1 MKRDTI
7 LVPVDFTPVADCALD
22 HALEIAKLFDH
33 KIYLLHVIG
42 KKTPE
47 KERTRLQTRIENIA
61 ASNSKRSGIHIYANI
76 VEGSIFDQINKTAD
90 ELNAEFIIMGIHGT
104 KGVQHIVGS
113 YAYKIVESSVVPV
126 MVVKNRHHHLGYN
139 NIVIP
144 IHFGIDSSQT
154 INQAIKFAKYFHS
167 TIHVIGILGSKSSVY
182 KIEKEV
188 LLKKVVDYID
198 GFEAKS
204 VAEVIIRP
212 GSDIHNE
219 VLDYAVKIDA
229 DLIMIVAEKSGRYS
243 EIFGKNT
250 AEHIIDKAD
259 IPVLTVKQPEID
271 EEDDETLLSSFFDPL
286 GLIEKQ

>member
-1 MKRDTI
+1 MNRDTI
-7 LVPVDFTPVADCALD
+7 LVPIDFTPVADCAID

-47 KERTRLQTRIENIA
+47 KERIRLKTRIENIA
-61 ASNSKRSGIHIYANI
+61 ASNNKRSGIHIYANI
-76 VEGSIFDQINKTAD
+76 VEGSIFDQINITAD
-90 ELNAEFIIMGIHGT
+90 KINAEFIIMGIHGT

-113 YAYKIVESSVVPV
+113 YAYKIVESSSVPV
-126 MVVKNRHHHLGYN
+126 MVVKNRHHHIGYN

-154 INQAIKFAKYFHS
+154 INQAIRFAKYFHS
-167 TIHVIGILGSKSSVY
+167 TIHVIGVLGSKSSVY

-188 LLKKVVDYID
+188 LLKKVMDYID
-198 GFEAKS
+198 GFGAKS

-212 GSDIHNE
+212 GSDIHEE
-219 VLDYAVKIDA
+219 VIDYSVKIDA
-229 DLIMIVAEKSGRYS
+229 DLVMIVAEKSNRFS
-243 EIFGKNT
+243 EIFGKNI

-259 IPVLTVKQPEID
+259 IPVLTVIQPAIED
-271 EEDDETLLSSFFDPL
+271 DDDETLLSSFFDPL
-286 GLIEKQ
+286 GLIDKQ